1 MGPDVSPL
9 CRFVLRASCCRPKA
23 GFGAAQERFRMRLRQ
38 LLTFLVVACALSA
51 FLAGF
56 TFREVLAAV
65 EPGLVAQGGLPESV
79 ATARA
84 TSMKGTLS
92 PLSAYS
98 RALGY
103 LKENYYGELPG
114 DRQLTYAAI
123 RGMLRT
129 LDDPYTRFLDP
140 EAFRSMSEEN
150 RGEFVGIGAYLEE
163 RATPDGYIRISHAQ
177 SDTPA
182 QRAGLQPGDVLLK
195 VNGISMRY
203 KDVDT
208 VSSMIRGRAN
218 SSVKLTLRRRGVD
231 RPIELKIIRKPI
243 QYEVVDA
250 AIKAGDIGYI
260 SLRQFNE
267 VCDGQVDQ
275 AISRFEQ
282 QGVKG
287 LILDL
292 RSNPGG
298 MLTSAQE
305 IASRFVPTGKPVVH
319 IVERGGRRNSLLAL
333 ESKQNHR
340 ALPLVVLV
348 NRMSASASEIV
359 AGAVKDWKAGTI
371 VGTRTYGKGLVQTV
385 IPLSDGSAVAITTA
399 KYLTPNG
406 IDINVGTDH
415 PGGITPDVTVDISES
430 DFANAHDTQL
440 ETAIRLLKRQIAMAH

>member
-1 MGPDVSPL
+1 
-9 CRFVLRASCCRPKA
+9 
-23 GFGAAQERFRMRLRQ
+23 MRLRQ
-38 LLTFLVVACALSA
+38 LFTFVIAACALSA
-51 FLAGF
+51 FLVGL

-65 EPGLVAQGGLPESV
+65 EPGLIAQGGLPESF
-79 ATARA
+79 AMARA

-103 LKENYYGELPG
+103 LKENYFGELPN
-114 DRQLTYAAI
+114 DQQLTYSAI
-123 RGMLRT
+123 KGMLRT

-140 EAFRSMSEEN
+140 VAFRSMSEEN
-150 RGEFVGIGAYLEE
+150 HGEFVGIGAYLDE
-163 RATPDGYIRISHAQ
+163 RATSDGYIRISHAQ
-177 SDTPA
+177 PDTPA
-182 QRAGLQPGDVLLK
+182 FRAGLKPGDVILK
-195 VNGISMRY
+195 VNGISIRN

-208 VSSMIRGRAN
+208 VSSLIRGRAN
-218 SSVKLTLRRRGVD
+218 SSVKLSLRRQGVD
-231 RPIELKIIRKPI
+231 RPIEVTIIRKPI
-243 QYEVVDA
+243 QFEVVDA
-250 AIKAGDIGYI
+250 AIKSGDIGYI
-260 SLRQFNE
+260 NLRQFNE

-275 AISRFEQ
+275 AMARFEQ

-298 MLTSAQE
+298 MLTAAQE
-305 IASRFVPTGKPVVH
+305 IASRFVPPGKPVVH
-319 IVERGGRRNSLLAL
+319 IVERGGRRNSLPSL
-333 ESKQNHR
+333 EAKQNHR
-340 ALPLVVLV
+340 PLPLVVLV

-359 AGAVKDWKAGTI
+359 AGAVKDWRAGTI

-406 IDINVGTDH
+406 TDINVGPDH

-430 DFANAHDTQL
+430 DFANAHDVQL